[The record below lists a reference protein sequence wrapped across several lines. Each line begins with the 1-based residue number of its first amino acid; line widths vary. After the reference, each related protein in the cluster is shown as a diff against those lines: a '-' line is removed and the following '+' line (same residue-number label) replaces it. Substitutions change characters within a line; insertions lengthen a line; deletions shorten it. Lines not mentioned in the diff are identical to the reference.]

1 MTTEKRAILVTGASS
16 GIGRA
21 CVERLLAEG
30 YSICAV
36 DINKDTNGPPA
47 ARRDDNYLEVLA
59 DISDSESCRK
69 AVAAAVQ
76 RFGHLYGLV
85 HMAAVHSSKTW
96 RELDE
101 KEFSRILSVN
111 VTGSFLISQAAA
123 QAMEAQRRGAIV
135 LTTSNAIMV
144 GGVGGNGRGGPAYVT
159 SKAAII
165 GLMRAL
171 ARSLGPAG
179 IRVNAVAPGST
190 ATAMTASYSAE
201 ALRGVANRT
210 LAQRIGQPEEV
221 AAAASFLVSD
231 DASYIFGEIINV
243 NGGGSFGL

>member
-1 MTTEKRAILVTGASS
+1 MVTGASS

-21 CVERLLAEG
+21 CVERLLEEG
-30 YSICAV
+30 YSVCA
-36 DINKDTNGPPA
+36 
-47 ARRDDNYLEVLA
+47 A
-59 DISDSESCRK
+59 DIVPSADSRREGGEYFEVRADVATAESCRA
-69 AVAAAVQ
+69 AVAAAVE

-101 KEFSRILSVN
+101 SELQRVLSVN
-111 VTGSFLISQAAA
+111 VVGAFLIAQAAA
-123 QAMEAQRRGAIV
+123 QAMEPRRSGAIV
-135 LTTSNAIMV
+135 FATSNAVTI
-144 GGVGGNGRGGPAYVT
+144 GGVGGTGRGGPAYVT

-171 ARSLGPAG
+171 ARSLGPSG

-190 ATAMTASYSAE
+190 ATAMTASYSEE
-201 ALRGVANRT
+201 ALKGVASRT
-210 LAQRIGQPEEV
+210 LANRIGQPQEV
-221 AAAASFLVSD
+221 AAAVSFLVSD
-231 DASYIFGEIINV
+231 DASYVFGEIINV